1 MIAGFSAGAAA
12 RHLPAIL
19 DRANFLA
26 VTEPYELRFFE
37 DVLDWIKTLAKE
49 DPDSHLHVIAALER
63 LQEVGPALRRPT
75 VGAIERSRY
84 RNMREL
90 RSRGGGTVSIRMLF
104 VFDPE
109 RRAIFLV
116 AGNKA
121 AGRRW
126 AAWYPRAIKEADD
139 KFTAYLD
146 ALEQEKK
153 EGQGK

>member
-1 MIAGFSAGAAA
+1 MAE
-12 RHLPAIL
+12 
-19 DRANFLA
+19 
-26 VTEPYELRFFE
+26 TYELRFFE

-63 LQEVGPALRRPT
+63 LQEVGPALRRPP
-75 VGAIERSRY
+75 VGAIEKSRY

-90 RSRGGGTVSIRMLF
+90 RPRSGGTVSIRMLF

-121 AGRRW
+121 AGRQW
-126 AAWYPRAIKEADD
+126 AAWYPRAVKEADG
-139 KFTAYLD
+139 KYTACLD
-146 ALEQEKK
+146 ALKQEKK
-153 EGQGK
+153 EGQGR

>member
-1 MIAGFSAGAAA
+1 MAE
-12 RHLPAIL
+12 L
-19 DRANFLA
+19 
-26 VTEPYELRFFE
+26 YELRFFE
-37 DVLDWIKTLAKE
+37 DVLDWIKTLAKD
-49 DPDSHLHVIAALER
+49 DPESHLLVIAALER
-63 LQEVGPALRRPT
+63 LQEAGPALRRPT

-90 RSRGGGTVSIRMLF
+90 RPRSGGTVSIRMLF

-121 AGRRW
+121 ARRQW
-126 AAWYPRAIKEADD
+126 AGWYSRAIKEADD
-139 KFTAYLD
+139 KYTAYLE

-153 EGQGK
+153 KGKGR

>member
-1 MIAGFSAGAAA
+1 MHQACDILATASIA
-12 RHLPAIL
+12 
-19 DRANFLA
+19 A
-26 VTEPYELRFFE
+26 VGEAYELRFFE

-49 DPDSHLHVIAALER
+49 DPDSHPHVIAALER

-75 VGAIERSRY
+75 VGAIDRSAY

-90 RSRGGGTVSIRMLF
+90 RPRSGSTVSIRLLF

-121 AGRRW
+121 TGRQW
-126 AAWYPRAIKEADD
+126 LQWYPRAIKEADA
-139 KFTAYLD
+139 KYTAYLK
-146 ALEQEKK
+146 ALADEKR
-153 EGQGK
+153 EGNSA

>member
-1 MIAGFSAGAAA
+1 MVA
-12 RHLPAIL
+12 
-19 DRANFLA
+19 
-26 VTEPYELRFFE
+26 EPYELRFFE

-75 VGAIERSRY
+75 VGAIEKSRY

-90 RSRGGGTVSIRMLF
+90 RPRSGGTVSIRMLF

-121 AGRRW
+121 AGRQW

-139 KFTAYLD
+139 KYTAYLE

-153 EGQGK
+153 EGQGR

>member
-1 MIAGFSAGAAA
+1 MG
-12 RHLPAIL
+12 
-19 DRANFLA
+19 
-26 VTEPYELRFFE
+26 EPYELRFFE

-49 DPDSHLHVIAALER
+49 DADSHLHVIAALER

-90 RSRGGGTVSIRMLF
+90 RPRSGGTVSIRTLF

-121 AGRRW
+121 AGRQW

-139 KFTAYLD
+139 RFTAYLE
-146 ALEQEKK
+146 ALEQEKLEREKK
-153 EGQGK
+153 ERQGK